1 MLGYLT
7 ILTLFCMF
15 TMADFYMQLQSKQ
28 PHIGTT
34 IFTVMSKLA
43 NDHGALN
50 LSQGFPNFECSPK
63 LIELV
68 EKYLRKGM
76 NQYAP
81 LSGIQPLREIIAQKT
96 SELYGIS
103 YHPDLEVTIVSGA
116 TEALYA
122 AITAVVQTGDEVIL
136 LEPNYDSYEPAVRLN
151 GGIPVY
157 VTLTPENNYQID
169 WSVVK
174 AKITEKTK
182 LILLNTP
189 HNPTG
194 TVMSKD
200 DLEQLAAIVK
210 DTNIFIVSDEVYE
223 HIIFDGHD
231 HWSPIR
237 HPELQKRTFVCGS
250 FGKTFHVTGWK
261 VGYCLAPQ
269 QLSEEF
275 RKVHQWLTF
284 STVTPIQYALAEFL
298 QEPDNY
304 LSVSQFY
311 QEKRDKFISC
321 IQSSRFEWIPA
332 SGSFFQCV
340 NYANITDENDFALAQ
355 RLTKEI
361 GVASIPVSVFYHQ
374 KNDYKILRF
383 CFAKDDQTLE
393 MAGERLSKL

>member
-1 MLGYLT
+1 
-7 ILTLFCMF
+7 
-15 TMADFYMQLQSKQ
+15 MQLQSKQ

-96 SELYGIS
+96 SDLYGIS
-103 YHPDLEVTIVSGA
+103 YHPDQEVTIVSGA

-169 WSVVK
+169 WNVVK

-223 HIIFDGHD
+223 HIIFDGHN

-275 RKVHQWLTF
+275 RKVHQWLAF

-311 QEKRDKFISC
+311 QEKRDKFIAC
-321 IQSSRFEWIPA
+321 IQGSRFEWIPA

-340 NYANITDENDFALAQ
+340 NYANITDENDLALAQ

-393 MAGERLSKL
+393 IAGERLSKL

>member
-1 MLGYLT
+1 
-7 ILTLFCMF
+7 
-15 TMADFYMQLQSKQ
+15 MQLQSKQ

-103 YHPDLEVTIVSGA
+103 YHPDQEVTIVSGA

-169 WSVVK
+169 WNVVK

-223 HIIFDGHD
+223 HIIFDGHN

-237 HPELQKRTFVCGS
+237 HPELHKRTFVCGS

-311 QEKRDKFISC
+311 QEKRDKFIAC
-321 IQSSRFEWIPA
+321 IQGSRFEWIPA

-340 NYANITDENDFALAQ
+340 NYANITDENDLALAQ

-374 KNDYKILRF
+374 KKKHRESIL
-383 CFAKDDQTLE
+383 
-393 MAGERLSKL
+393 

>member
-1 MLGYLT
+1 
-7 ILTLFCMF
+7 
-15 TMADFYMQLQSKQ
+15 MQLQSKQ

-50 LSQGFPNFECSPK
+50 LSQGFPNFECSSK

-103 YHPDLEVTIVSGA
+103 YHPDQEVTIVSGA

-223 HIIFDGHD
+223 HIIFDGHN

-304 LSVSQFY
+304 LSVSKFY

-321 IQSSRFEWIPA
+321 IQGSRFEWTPA

-340 NYANITDENDFALAQ
+340 NYSKITDENDLALAQ

-383 CFAKDDQTLE
+383 CFAKDNQTLE
-393 MAGERLSKL
+393 IAGERLSKL

>member
-1 MLGYLT
+1 
-7 ILTLFCMF
+7 
-15 TMADFYMQLQSKQ
+15 MQLQSKQ

-50 LSQGFPNFECSPK
+50 LSQGFPNFECSSK

-103 YHPDLEVTIVSGA
+103 YHPDQEVTIVSGA

-223 HIIFDGHD
+223 HIIFDGHN

-304 LSVSQFY
+304 LSVSKFY

-321 IQSSRFEWIPA
+321 IQGSRFEWTPA

-340 NYANITDENDFALAQ
+340 NYANITDENDLALAQ

-393 MAGERLSKL
+393 IAGERLSKL

>member
-1 MLGYLT
+1 
-7 ILTLFCMF
+7 
-15 TMADFYMQLQSKQ
+15 MQLQSKQ

-103 YHPDLEVTIVSGA
+103 FHPDQEVTIVSGA

-169 WSVVK
+169 WLVVK

-321 IQSSRFEWIPA
+321 IQSSKFEWIPA

>member
-1 MLGYLT
+1 
-7 ILTLFCMF
+7 
-15 TMADFYMQLQSKQ
+15 MQLQSKQ

-96 SELYGIS
+96 SDLYGIS
-103 YHPDLEVTIVSGA
+103 YHPDQEVTIVSGA

-169 WSVVK
+169 WNVVK

-223 HIIFDGHD
+223 HIIFDGHN

-311 QEKRDKFISC
+311 QEKRDKFIAC
-321 IQSSRFEWIPA
+321 IQGSRFEWIPA

-340 NYANITDENDFALAQ
+340 NYANITDENDLALAQ

-393 MAGERLSKL
+393 IAGERLSKL

>member
-1 MLGYLT
+1 
-7 ILTLFCMF
+7 
-15 TMADFYMQLQSKQ
+15 MQLQSKQ

-96 SELYGIS
+96 SELYGIP
-103 YHPDLEVTIVSGA
+103 YHPDQEVTIVSGA

-223 HIIFDGHD
+223 H
-231 HWSPIR
+231 
-237 HPELQKRTFVCGS
+237 
-250 FGKTFHVTGWK
+250 
-261 VGYCLAPQ
+261 
-269 QLSEEF
+269 
-275 RKVHQWLTF
+275 
-284 STVTPIQYALAEFL
+284 YALAEFL

-304 LSVSQFY
+304 LSVSKFY

-321 IQSSRFEWIPA
+321 IQGSRFEWTPA

-340 NYANITDENDFALAQ
+340 NYANITDENDLALAQ

-393 MAGERLSKL
+393 IAGERLSKL

>member
-1 MLGYLT
+1 
-7 ILTLFCMF
+7 
-15 TMADFYMQLQSKQ
+15 MQLQSKQ

-103 YHPDLEVTIVSGA
+103 YHPDQEVTIVSGA

-223 HIIFDGHD
+223 HIIFDGHN

-304 LSVSQFY
+304 LSVSKFY

-321 IQSSRFEWIPA
+321 IQGSRFEWTPA

-340 NYANITDENDFALAQ
+340 NYAKITDENDLALAQ

-393 MAGERLSKL
+393 IAGERLSKL

>member
-1 MLGYLT
+1 
-7 ILTLFCMF
+7 
-15 TMADFYMQLQSKQ
+15 MQLQSKQ

-50 LSQGFPNFECSPK
+50 LSQGFPNFECSSK

-96 SELYGIS
+96 SELHGIS
-103 YHPDLEVTIVSGA
+103 YHPDQEVTIVSGA

-223 HIIFDGHD
+223 HIIFDGHN

-304 LSVSQFY
+304 LSVSKFY

-321 IQSSRFEWIPA
+321 IQGSRFEWTPA

-340 NYANITDENDFALAQ
+340 NYANITDENDLALAQ

-393 MAGERLSKL
+393 IAGERLSKL

>member
-1 MLGYLT
+1 
-7 ILTLFCMF
+7 
-15 TMADFYMQLQSKQ
+15 MQLQSKQ

-96 SELYGIS
+96 SELYGIP
-103 YHPDLEVTIVSGA
+103 YHPDQEVTIVSGA

-223 HIIFDGHD
+223 HIIFDGHN

-304 LSVSQFY
+304 LSVSKFY

-321 IQSSRFEWIPA
+321 IQGSRFEWTPA

-340 NYANITDENDFALAQ
+340 NYANITDENDLALAQ

-393 MAGERLSKL
+393 IAGERLSKL

>member
-1 MLGYLT
+1 
-7 ILTLFCMF
+7 
-15 TMADFYMQLQSKQ
+15 MQLQSKQ

-96 SELYGIS
+96 SDLYGIS
-103 YHPDLEVTIVSGA
+103 YHPDQEVTIVSGA

-157 VTLTPENNYQID
+157 VTLTPENNYLID
-169 WSVVK
+169 WNVVK

-223 HIIFDGHD
+223 HIIFDGHN

-311 QEKRDKFISC
+311 QEKRDKFIAC
-321 IQSSRFEWIPA
+321 IQGSRFEWIPA

-340 NYANITDENDFALAQ
+340 NYANITDENDLALAQ

-393 MAGERLSKL
+393 IAGARLSKL

>member
-1 MLGYLT
+1 
-7 ILTLFCMF
+7 
-15 TMADFYMQLQSKQ
+15 MQLQSKQ

-96 SELYGIS
+96 SDLYGIS
-103 YHPDLEVTIVSGA
+103 YHPDQEVTIVSGA

-169 WSVVK
+169 WNVVK

-194 TVMSKD
+194 TVMSKY
-200 DLEQLAAIVK
+200 DLEQLAAIVR

-311 QEKRDKFISC
+311 QEKRDKFIAC
-321 IQSSRFEWIPA
+321 IQGSRFEWIPA

-340 NYANITDENDFALAQ
+340 NYANITDENDLALAQ

>member
-1 MLGYLT
+1 
-7 ILTLFCMF
+7 
-15 TMADFYMQLQSKQ
+15 MQLQSKQ

-96 SELYGIS
+96 SDLYGIS
-103 YHPDLEVTIVSGA
+103 YHPDQEVTIVSGA

-157 VTLTPENNYQID
+157 VTLTPENNYLID
-169 WSVVK
+169 WNVVK

-223 HIIFDGHD
+223 HIIFDGHN

-311 QEKRDKFISC
+311 QEKRDKFIAC
-321 IQSSRFEWIPA
+321 IQGSRFEWIPA

-340 NYANITDENDFALAQ
+340 NYANITDENDLALAQ

-393 MAGERLSKL
+393 IAGERLSKL

>member
-1 MLGYLT
+1 
-7 ILTLFCMF
+7 
-15 TMADFYMQLQSKQ
+15 MQLQSKQ

-96 SELYGIS
+96 SDLYGIS
-103 YHPDLEVTIVSGA
+103 YHPDQEVTIVSGA

-157 VTLTPENNYQID
+157 VTLIPENNYQID
-169 WSVVK
+169 WNVVK

-223 HIIFDGHD
+223 HIIFDGHH

-261 VGYCLAPQ
+261 VGYCLAPP

-311 QEKRDKFISC
+311 QEKRDKFIAC
-321 IQSSRFEWIPA
+321 IQGSRFEWTPA

-340 NYANITDENDFALAQ
+340 NYANITDENDLALAQ

-393 MAGERLSKL
+393 IAGERLSKL

>member
-1 MLGYLT
+1 
-7 ILTLFCMF
+7 
-15 TMADFYMQLQSKQ
+15 MQLQSKQ

-43 NDHGALN
+43 NDHAALN
-50 LSQGFPNFECSPK
+50 LSQGFPNFECSPR

-103 YHPDLEVTIVSGA
+103 YHPDQEVTIVSGA

-223 HIIFDGHD
+223 HIIFDGHN

-304 LSVSQFY
+304 LSVSKFY

-321 IQSSRFEWIPA
+321 IQGSRFEWTPA

-340 NYANITDENDFALAQ
+340 HYSKITDENDLALAQ

-393 MAGERLSKL
+393 IAGERLSKL

>member
-1 MLGYLT
+1 
-7 ILTLFCMF
+7 
-15 TMADFYMQLQSKQ
+15 MQLQSKQ

-96 SELYGIS
+96 SDLYGIS
-103 YHPDLEVTIVSGA
+103 YHPDQEVTIVSGA

-169 WSVVK
+169 WNVVK

-223 HIIFDGHD
+223 HIIFDGHH

-261 VGYCLAPQ
+261 VGYCLAPP

-311 QEKRDKFISC
+311 QEKRDKFIAC
-321 IQSSRFEWIPA
+321 IQGSRFEWIPA

-340 NYANITDENDFALAQ
+340 NYANITDENDLALAQ

-393 MAGERLSKL
+393 IAGERLSKL

>member
-1 MLGYLT
+1 
-7 ILTLFCMF
+7 
-15 TMADFYMQLQSKQ
+15 MQLQSKQ

-96 SELYGIS
+96 SDLYGIS
-103 YHPDLEVTIVSGA
+103 YHPDQEVTIVSGA

-223 HIIFDGHD
+223 HIIFDGHN

-304 LSVSQFY
+304 LSVSKFY

-321 IQSSRFEWIPA
+321 IQGSRFEWTPA

-340 NYANITDENDFALAQ
+340 NYSKITDENDLALAQ

-393 MAGERLSKL
+393 IAGERLSKL